1 MRSETPCND
10 SWIFTEGFDPV
21 WITAPLPGK
30 AVSLPHTAV
39 ELPLSYFDEK
49 SYQRAFTYQ
58 RVVPWRIVSRAA
70 RCPFSSRGPWPMP
83 RSM

>member
-10 SWIFTEGFDPV
+10 SWAFAEGFDPRLGRR
-21 WITAPLPGK
+21 TAAGQDRQP
-30 AVSLPHTAV
+30 AHTAV

-58 RVVPWRIVSRAA
+58 RVIPWEDRLRAA
-70 RCPFSSRGPWPMP
+70 RCPCS
-83 RSM
+83 